1 MSSTSVCSRSWWSL
15 SEFRVNAR
23 SDLAGDARPAC
34 ERRIGPRP
42 DFRAI
47 RVNWDET
54 STAKWSHF
62 RVNTDRTYVR
72 ARGGVLA
79 SPDKETFR
87 RRAGLP
93 LQSQRPVDKPVLP
106 APEHPA
112 IMPKGTRVDARNVSY
127 SELAYLPRSVRL

>member
-34 ERRIGPRP
+34 ERGIGPRP

-72 ARGGVLA
+72 ARGDP
-79 SPDKETFR
+79 SCT
-87 RRAGLP
+87 
-93 LQSQRPVDKPVLP
+93 
-106 APEHPA
+106 
-112 IMPKGTRVDARNVSY
+112 
-127 SELAYLPRSVRL
+127 